1 MSHQNAHLSYSLF
14 FITIGIV
21 TSYLSIKAIER
32 SNRSFLPFLFVKAE
46 KSPTNANLLGG
57 LSLSL
62 SVILGVVLSLNFFN
76 NLLNVKE
83 IFILKASLLPILIV
97 SMYGYMDDKY
107 EIRARH
113 KLLLQVLAVVSFVGP
128 IGLEFHSHT
137 PWFPIL
143 SFVFGLAYIN
153 GCNLIDGL
161 DTLFVKI
168 GSISSLG
175 FLGLGI
181 VFSSYAT
188 ITISLIVLG
197 SLYSF
202 YRFNREPA
210 KVYAGEIGG
219 SLLGLLLF
227 IQAHIILHQDFS
239 NSYNSHSL
247 ETFLKILTISL
258 YPLAEL
264 GITFYRRLVFK
275 QSPFRGDNLHL
286 HHVIKTRFKLS
297 ASQTSSYIAGLFI
310 TSIFTGHILSLK
322 FSVVS
327 SFFMTLSAFCS
338 VYLYVCF
345 SYWKK
350 SYSMSVSN
358 DIFNTI
364 ANKPIHII
372 NGKLIDQLYFEYH
385 SQSNGNNSKSA

>member
-1 MSHQNAHLSYSLF
+1 M
-14 FITIGIV
+14 
-21 TSYLSIKAIER
+21 SIKAIEK

-62 SVILGVVLSLNFFN
+62 SIILGILLSLNLFN
-76 NLLNVKE
+76 NFFNVKE
-83 IFILKASLLPILIV
+83 IFIFKASLFPILIV

-113 KLLLQVLAVVSFVGP
+113 KLLLQVLTVVSFLVP
-128 IGLEFHSHT
+128 VSLEFHSHT

-161 DTLFVKI
+161 DTLFVKV

-175 FLGLGI
+175 FLVLGI
-181 VFSSYAT
+181 AFSSYAT

-239 NSYNSHSL
+239 NSYNSQSL

-297 ASQTSSYIAGLFI
+297 ASQTSSFIAILFLA
-310 TSIFTGHILSLK
+310 SIFTGHILSLK

-327 SFFMTLSAFCS
+327 SFFMTLSAFCC
-338 VYLYVCF
+338 VYLYLCF

-385 SQSNGNNSKSA
+385 SQNKSNDSKSA